1 MTKYFYHSETKDVI
15 TLRVPAVR
23 TEDSLKVA
31 IRPYLDKG
39 YIEVSEADGQRYI
52 KEKLRSI
59 QEETQ
64 KKQQKITQDSNL
76 TSQTSPSN
84 EPIQANIEEMAEAAF
99 NSLLEKRNKL
109 VNLADKNHIEAN
121 ILLDLPDKLP
131 KSDTPKK
138 LTKTGEKMKKVWI
151 EEQIK
156 NISAM
161 KESGPLTTSDSN

>member
-1 MTKYFYHSETKDVI
+1 MTKYFYHLKTKDVI
-15 TLRVPAVR
+15 TLRVPTVR

-31 IRPYLDKG
+31 IQPYLDKG
-39 YIEVSEADGQRYI
+39 YTEVSEADGQKYI
-52 KEKLRSI
+52 KEKLHSI
-59 QEETQ
+59 QEEAQ
-64 KKQQKITQDSNL
+64 KKQQKSTQASDL
-76 TSQTSPSN
+76 PSQSAPSN
-84 EPIQANIEEMAEAAF
+84 EPIRANIEEMAEATF

-109 VNLADKNHIEAN
+109 VTLADKNHIEAN

-161 KESGPLTTSDSN
+161 KESGPLATSDSN